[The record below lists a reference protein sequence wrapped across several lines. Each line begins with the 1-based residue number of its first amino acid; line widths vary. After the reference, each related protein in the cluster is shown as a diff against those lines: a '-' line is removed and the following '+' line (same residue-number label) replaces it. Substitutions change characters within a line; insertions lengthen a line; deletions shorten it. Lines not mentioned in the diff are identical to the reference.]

1 MTLSELSGQLN
12 SDITEVR
19 RRAVV
24 DISKISGSDAF
35 SLLVDALNDKDDS
48 VRETAIYGLAD
59 TKNPDSM
66 KYLLKPKILL
76 DANPNIR
83 TAAIR
88 ALGNFRKIGGLSV
101 IGELIGLCQDP
112 EWFVRNTAVS
122 IINSEIDI
130 IKSEGDSQSVMSLL
144 YILQLPDE
152 EIHKKAVEAL
162 IETGKEEVDILIGSL
177 SSHSHQ
183 IRAGI
188 VRVLGE
194 MKCTS
199 ARDELIRLACDE
211 NISVRE
217 EVVRALGKI
226 GGQEI
231 ITPLLKLIGDV
242 NPGVREKSVAA
253 IAAQGESVVE
263 ALVVALKHTNNKYKK
278 KAIIEAIGKIKS
290 DKAVMALI
298 DCLQDSHNLVRITA
312 INTLSGMS
320 SQSSIQNLMEVLCIN
335 PIDIRELMN
344 MAVSGNVIRLKIR
357 AIRALAEL
365 KDSRAIPPLTAMFS
379 RKESELL
386 EKEILQALKKIKL
399 AVWAKIGA
407 LQVLGRIKAVEALPV
422 IRLHLNDADK
432 NVICQALEAIK
443 SMNATDAIQ
452 DVMAL
457 AGHREPL
464 IRNKV
469 LSVLGTIGAG
479 NSAVTD
485 IVIERLK
492 DENMDIR
499 KEAARVL
506 GKLNDKKAI
515 APLEELINTCDFWSV
530 RRNVCN
536 ALYNLGVTD
545 YSVDEE
551 VVLTEMVIK
560 CPYGDDA
567 DKCPVKYVIPRC
579 IYKKANIY

>member
-1 MTLSELSGQLN
+1 MTISELSGQLN

-24 DISKISGSDAF
+24 DISKMSGEDAF

-48 VRETAIYGLAD
+48 VRETAIYALAD

-66 KYLLKPKILL
+66 KYLLKPKNLL

-88 ALGNFRKIGGLSV
+88 ALGNFRKIGGLYV

-112 EWFVRNTAVS
+112 EWFVRNTAVN
-122 IINSEIDI
+122 IINNEIDV
-130 IKSEGDSQSVMSLL
+130 IKSEGDFQSVLSLL

-162 IETGKEEVDILIGSL
+162 IETGKEEVDILISSL
-177 SSHSHQ
+177 SSHSTQ
-183 IRAGI
+183 IKAGI

-194 MKCTS
+194 LKCTS
-199 ARDELIRLACDE
+199 AKEELIRLSCDE
-211 NISVRE
+211 DISVRE

-226 GGQEI
+226 GGHEV
-231 ITPLLKLIGDV
+231 ITPLLKLMGDV
-242 NPGVREKSVAA
+242 NAVVREKSVAA
-253 IAAQGESVVE
+253 MSTQGDSVVE
-263 ALVVALKHTNNKYKK
+263 ALIAALKHTNNKYKK
-278 KAIIEAIGKIKS
+278 KAIIEAIGKLKS
-290 DKAVMALI
+290 EKALMALI

-312 INTLSGMS
+312 INTLSEMS
-320 SQSSIQNLMEVLCIN
+320 SPSSVQDLIEVLCIN
-335 PIDIRELMN
+335 PIDIKELIN

-365 KDSRAIPPLTAMFS
+365 KDSRALPALTDMFA
-379 RKESELL
+379 RRESELL
-386 EKEILQALKKIKL
+386 EKEILLALKKIKL

-432 NVICQALEAIK
+432 NVIYQALEAIK
-443 SMNATDAIQ
+443 SMKASDAIE

-469 LSVLGTIGAG
+469 LSVLGTIGTG

-492 DENMDIR
+492 DENREIR

-506 GKLNDKKAI
+506 GKLDDKKAT
-515 APLEELINTCDFWSV
+515 APLEELIKTCDFWSV
-530 RRNVCN
+530 RRNACN
-536 ALYNLGVTD
+536 ALYNLGITE

-551 VVLTEMVIK
+551 VALTEMVIT

-567 DKCPVKYVIPRC
+567 DKCPVKYVVPRC
-579 IYKKANIY
+579 VYKKV

>member
-24 DISKISGSDAF
+24 DISKMSGEDAF

-48 VRETAIYGLAD
+48 VRETAIYALAD

-88 ALGNFRKIGGLSV
+88 ALGNFRKIGGLYV

-112 EWFVRNTAVS
+112 EWFVRNTAVN
-122 IINSEIDI
+122 IINNEIDV
-130 IKSEGDSQSVMSLL
+130 IKSEGDFQSVLSLL

-162 IETGKEEVDILIGSL
+162 IETGKEEVDILISSL
-177 SSHSHQ
+177 SSHSTQ
-183 IRAGI
+183 IKAGI

-194 MKCTS
+194 LKCTS
-199 ARDELIRLACDE
+199 AKEELIRLSCDE
-211 NISVRE
+211 DISVRE

-226 GGQEI
+226 GGHEV
-231 ITPLLKLIGDV
+231 ITPLLKLMGDV
-242 NPGVREKSVAA
+242 NAVVREKAVAA
-253 IAAQGESVVE
+253 MAAQGESVVE
-263 ALVVALKHTNNKYKK
+263 ALIEALKHTNNKYKK
-278 KAIIEAIGKIKS
+278 KAIIEAIGKLKS
-290 DKAVMALI
+290 EKALMALI

-312 INTLSGMS
+312 VNTLSEMS
-320 SQSSIQNLMEVLCIN
+320 SLSSVQDLVEVLCIN
-335 PIDIRELMN
+335 PIDIKELIN
-344 MAVSGNVIRLKIR
+344 MAVSGDVIRLKIR

-365 KDSRAIPPLTAMFS
+365 KDSRALPALTDMFA
-379 RKESELL
+379 RRESELL
-386 EKEILQALKKIKL
+386 EKEILLALKKIKL

-443 SMNATDAIQ
+443 SMKASDAIE

-492 DENMDIR
+492 DENREIR

-506 GKLNDKKAI
+506 GKLNDKKATS
-515 APLEELINTCDFWSV
+515 PLEELIKTCDFWSV
-530 RRNVCN
+530 RRNACN
-536 ALYNLGVTD
+536 ALYNLGITE

-551 VVLTEMVIK
+551 VALTEMVIT

-567 DKCPVKYVIPRC
+567 DKCPVKYVVPRC
-579 IYKKANIY
+579 VYKKV

>member
-24 DISKISGSDAF
+24 DISKMSGEDAF

-48 VRETAIYGLAD
+48 VRETAIYALAD

-88 ALGNFRKIGGLSV
+88 ALGNFRKIGGLYV

-112 EWFVRNTAVS
+112 EWFVRNTAVN
-122 IINSEIDI
+122 IINNEIDV
-130 IKSEGDSQSVMSLL
+130 IKSEGDFQSVLSLL

-162 IETGKEEVDILIGSL
+162 IETGKEEVDILISSL
-177 SSHSHQ
+177 SSHSTQ
-183 IRAGI
+183 IKAGI

-194 MKCTS
+194 LKCTS
-199 ARDELIRLACDE
+199 AKEELIRLSCDE
-211 NISVRE
+211 DISVRE

-226 GGQEI
+226 GGHEV
-231 ITPLLKLIGDV
+231 ITPLLKLMGDV
-242 NPGVREKSVAA
+242 NAVVREKSVAA
-253 IAAQGESVVE
+253 MSTQGDSVVE
-263 ALVVALKHTNNKYKK
+263 ALIAALKHTNNKYKK
-278 KAIIEAIGKIKS
+278 KAIIEAIGKLKS
-290 DKAVMALI
+290 EKALMALI

-312 INTLSGMS
+312 INTLSEMS
-320 SQSSIQNLMEVLCIN
+320 SPSSVQDLIEVLCIN
-335 PIDIRELMN
+335 PIDIKELIN

-365 KDSRAIPPLTAMFS
+365 KDSRALPALTDMFA
-379 RKESELL
+379 RRESELL
-386 EKEILQALKKIKL
+386 EKEILLALKKIKL

-432 NVICQALEAIK
+432 NVIYQALEAIK
-443 SMNATDAIQ
+443 SMKASDAIE

-492 DENMDIR
+492 DENREIR

-506 GKLNDKKAI
+506 GKLDDKKAT
-515 APLEELINTCDFWSV
+515 APLEELIKTCDFWSV
-530 RRNVCN
+530 RRNACN
-536 ALYNLGVTD
+536 ALYNLGITE

-551 VVLTEMVIK
+551 VALTEMVIT

-567 DKCPVKYVIPRC
+567 DKCPVKYVVPRC
-579 IYKKANIY
+579 VYKKV

>member
-1 MTLSELSGQLN
+1 MMLNELSAQLN

-19 RRAVV
+19 RRAVI
-24 DISKISGSDAF
+24 DISKISGSHAF
-35 SLLVDALNDKDDS
+35 SLLVDALNDRDDS
-48 VRETAIYGLAD
+48 VRETAIYALAD

-66 KYLLKPKILL
+66 KYLLKPKNLL

-88 ALGNFRKIGGLSV
+88 GLGNFRKIGGLSV
-101 IGELIGLCQDP
+101 IGELLGLCQDP
-112 EWFVRNTAVS
+112 EWFVRNTSVS

-130 IKSEGDSQSVMSLL
+130 IKSEKDIQSVMSLL

-162 IETGKEEVDILIGSL
+162 IETGKEEVDILINSL
-177 SSHSHQ
+177 SSHSPR
-183 IRAGI
+183 IKAGI
-188 VRVLGE
+188 IRVLGE
-194 MKCTS
+194 LKCTI
-199 ARDELIRLACDE
+199 ARDELIRLSCDE
-211 NISVRE
+211 HVSVRE

-226 GGQEI
+226 GGSEV
-231 ITPLLKLIGDV
+231 ITPLLKLMGDV
-242 NPGVREKSVAA
+242 NPCVREKSVDA

-263 ALVVALKHTNNKYKK
+263 SLVSALKHTKNKYKK

-290 DKAVMALI
+290 DKALMALI
-298 DCLQDSHNLVRITA
+298 DCLQDSYNLVRITA

-320 SQSSIQNLMEVLCIN
+320 SQSFVQDLIEVLCIN
-335 PIDIRELMN
+335 PLDIRELMN
-344 MAVSGNVIRLKIR
+344 IAVSSKVIRLKIR
-357 AIRALAEL
+357 AIRSLAEL
-365 KDSRAIPPLTAMFS
+365 KDSRAIPALTAMFT
-379 RKESELL
+379 RKESDLL
-386 EKEILQALKKIKL
+386 EKEILLALKKIKL

-422 IRLHLNDADK
+422 IMLHLNDADK
-432 NVICQALEAIK
+432 NVICEALEAIK
-443 SMNATDAIQ
+443 SMKATDAIQ

-457 AGHREPL
+457 ADNREDL
-464 IRNKV
+464 IRKKV
-469 LSVLGTIGAG
+469 LSVLGTTGTG

-485 IVIERLK
+485 IVVERLK
-492 DENMDIR
+492 DENREIR

-515 APLEELINTCDFWSV
+515 VPLEKLIKTCDFWSV

-536 ALYNLGVTD
+536 ALYNLGVTK

-551 VVLTEMVIK
+551 VALTETIIT

-567 DKCPVKYVIPRC
+567 DKCPVKYVLPRC
-579 IYKKANIY
+579 IYNKS

>member
-1 MTLSELSGQLN
+1 MTISELSGQLN

-24 DISKISGSDAF
+24 DISKMSGEDAF

-48 VRETAIYGLAD
+48 VRETAIYALAD

-88 ALGNFRKIGGLSV
+88 ALGNFRKIGGLYV

-112 EWFVRNTAVS
+112 EWFVRNTAVN
-122 IINSEIDI
+122 IINNEIDV
-130 IKSEGDSQSVMSLL
+130 IKSEGDFQSVLSLL

-162 IETGKEEVDILIGSL
+162 IETGKEEVDILISSL
-177 SSHSHQ
+177 SSHSTQ
-183 IRAGI
+183 IKAGI

-194 MKCTS
+194 LKCTS
-199 ARDELIRLACDE
+199 AKEELIRLSCDE
-211 NISVRE
+211 DISVRE

-226 GGQEI
+226 GGHEV
-231 ITPLLKLIGDV
+231 ITPLLKLMGDV
-242 NPGVREKSVAA
+242 NAVVREKSVAA
-253 IAAQGESVVE
+253 MSTQGDSVVE
-263 ALVVALKHTNNKYKK
+263 ALIAALKHTNNKYKK
-278 KAIIEAIGKIKS
+278 KAIIEAIGKLKS
-290 DKAVMALI
+290 EKALMALI

-312 INTLSGMS
+312 INTLSEMS
-320 SQSSIQNLMEVLCIN
+320 SPSSVQDLIEVLCIN
-335 PIDIRELMN
+335 PIDIKELIN

-365 KDSRAIPPLTAMFS
+365 KDSRALPALTDMFA
-379 RKESELL
+379 RRESELL
-386 EKEILQALKKIKL
+386 EKEILLALKKIKL

-432 NVICQALEAIK
+432 NVIYQALEAIK
-443 SMNATDAIQ
+443 SMKASDAIE

-469 LSVLGTIGAG
+469 LSVLGTIGTG

-492 DENMDIR
+492 DENREIR

-506 GKLNDKKAI
+506 GKLDDKKAT
-515 APLEELINTCDFWSV
+515 APLEELIKTCDFWSV
-530 RRNVCN
+530 RRNACN
-536 ALYNLGVTD
+536 ALYNLGITE

-551 VVLTEMVIK
+551 VALTEMVIT

-567 DKCPVKYVIPRC
+567 DKCPVKYVVPRC
-579 IYKKANIY
+579 VYKKV

>member
-24 DISKISGSDAF
+24 DISKMSGEDAF

-48 VRETAIYGLAD
+48 VRETAIYALAD

-66 KYLLKPKILL
+66 KYLLKPKNLL

-88 ALGNFRKIGGLSV
+88 ALGNFRKIGGLYV

-112 EWFVRNTAVS
+112 EWFVRNTAVN
-122 IINSEIDI
+122 IINNEIDV
-130 IKSEGDSQSVMSLL
+130 IKSEGDFQSVLSLL

-162 IETGKEEVDILIGSL
+162 IETGKEEVDILISSL
-177 SSHSHQ
+177 SSHSTQ
-183 IRAGI
+183 IKAGI

-194 MKCTS
+194 LKCTS
-199 ARDELIRLACDE
+199 AKEELIRLSCDE
-211 NISVRE
+211 DISVRE

-226 GGQEI
+226 GGHEV
-231 ITPLLKLIGDV
+231 ITPLLKLMGDV
-242 NPGVREKSVAA
+242 NAVVREKSVAA
-253 IAAQGESVVE
+253 MSTQGDSVVE
-263 ALVVALKHTNNKYKK
+263 ALIAALKHTNNKYKK
-278 KAIIEAIGKIKS
+278 KAIIEAIGKLKS
-290 DKAVMALI
+290 EKALMALI

-312 INTLSGMS
+312 INTLSEMS
-320 SQSSIQNLMEVLCIN
+320 SPSSVQDLIEVLCIN
-335 PIDIRELMN
+335 PIDIKELIN

-365 KDSRAIPPLTAMFS
+365 KDSRALPALTDMFA
-379 RKESELL
+379 RRESELL
-386 EKEILQALKKIKL
+386 EKEILLALKKIKL

-432 NVICQALEAIK
+432 NVIYQALEAIK
-443 SMNATDAIQ
+443 SMKASDAIE

-469 LSVLGTIGAG
+469 LSVLGTIGTG

-492 DENMDIR
+492 DENREIR

-506 GKLNDKKAI
+506 GKLDDKKAT
-515 APLEELINTCDFWSV
+515 APLEELIKTCDFWSV
-530 RRNVCN
+530 RRNACN
-536 ALYNLGVTD
+536 ALYNLGITE

-551 VVLTEMVIK
+551 VALTEMVIT

-567 DKCPVKYVIPRC
+567 DKCPVKYVVPRC
-579 IYKKANIY
+579 VYKKV